1 MKEIMNMKKL
11 NVTLAILVAAV
22 MAGNAEP
29 VYSDVV
35 GYNKIS
41 APLGSSF
48 QSFNFVNENQ
58 FSGPVA
64 SVSGSTVTLTG
75 LSGVSANEWAPT
87 DGLPEGEAANI
98 PQYYLEIT
106 SGEFAGYNFD
116 IVSNT
121 GSQLTLDTAL
131 PVAVLAEPFTDTN
144 ENGVWN
150 TGEPFTDTNNNGAW
164 NTGETYTDSNS
175 NQTYDPEEPY
185 TDSNSNQTYDP
196 AATVEIRRHVTLGQ
210 IASGSSGLTSNVDS
224 ATIFNSDGT
233 QLDVSWD
240 GSNWVDL
247 NNFVYGDSYVI
258 YPGTG
263 FVLNTANQVSL
274 NQKGMVKKSPTVVP
288 VFSGAVNIVSTMNPQ
303 VGSSVTLG
311 ASNFG
316 QYLIQNAD
324 SLSTFTTV
332 DGQIQVQYDALLWTE
347 GNGAGI
353 WADLNTFTDA
363 TSNTIDASQPVVI
376 SVSGDNIVKLQSP
389 IPLQSPI
396 AN

>member
-1 MKEIMNMKKL
+1 MKNL
-11 NVTLAILVAAV
+11 NLALAILVSAVIAA
-22 MAGNAEP
+22 NAQP
-29 VYSDVV
+29 VYTDVV

-58 FSGPVA
+58 FIGLVA

-75 LSGVSANEWAPT
+75 LSGVSANAWAPT
-87 DGLPEGEAANI
+87 DGVPEGEAANV
-98 PQYYLEIT
+98 PQYYLEVT
-106 SGEFAGYNFD
+106 SGDFAGYNFD

-121 GSQLTLDTAL
+121 GSQLTLDPAP

-144 ENGVWN
+144 DNGV
-150 TGEPFTDTNNNGAW
+150 W

-210 IASGSSGLTSNVDS
+210 IASGSTGLTSNVDS

-311 ASNFG
+311 SSNFG
-316 QYLIQNAD
+316 QFLIKNVD

-332 DGQIQVQYDALLWTE
+332 AGQIQVQYDALLWTGE
-347 GNGAGI
+347 SGAGI

-363 TSNTIDASQPVVI
+363 TSNAIDASQPVVI
-376 SVSGDNIVKLQSP
+376 SVSVDNIVKLPSP
-389 IPLQSPI
+389 IS
-396 AN
+396 N

>member
-1 MKEIMNMKKL
+1 MAKKIYPLILNITWFRLSLVKEIMNMKKL
-11 NVTLAILVAAV
+11 NVALAVLVVAV

-29 VYSDVV
+29 VYSGVV

-41 APLGSSF
+41 APVGSSF
-48 QSFNFVNENQ
+48 QSFNFVNQTQ

-87 DGLPEGEAANI
+87 DGLPEGEPANI

-121 GSQLTLDTAL
+121 GSQLTLDPAL

-144 ENGVWN
+144 GNGVRN
-150 TGEPFTDTNNNGAW
+150 D
-164 NTGETYTDSNS
+164 GETYTDSNS
-175 NQTYDPEEPY
+175 N
-185 TDSNSNQTYDP
+185 NTYDP

-247 NNFVYGDSYVI
+247 NNFVYGDAYVI

-263 FVLNTANQVSL
+263 FVLNTANQVSI
-274 NQKGMVKKSPTVVP
+274 NHTGVVKKSPTVVS
-288 VFSGAVNIVSTMNPQ
+288 VFNGAVNIVSTMNPQ

-316 QYLIQNAD
+316 QYLIKNAD

-332 DGQIQVQYDALLWTE
+332 AGQIQVQYDALLWTE
-347 GNGAGI
+347 ESGAGI
-353 WADLNTFTDA
+353 WADLNNFTDA

-376 SVSGDNIVKLQSP
+376 SVSADNIVKLQSP
-389 IPLQSPI
+389 IS
-396 AN
+396 N

>member
-1 MKEIMNMKKL
+1 MNMKKL
-11 NVTLAILVAAV
+11 NITLAILVAAV
-22 MAGNAEP
+22 MAGNAQTSVTSEI
-29 VYSDVV
+29 V

-48 QSFNFVNENQ
+48 QSFNFVNQTQ

-75 LSGVSANEWAPT
+75 LSGVSVNAWAPT
-87 DGLPEGEAANI
+87 DGIPEGEAANI
-98 PQYYLEIT
+98 PQYYLEVT

-121 GSQLTLDTAL
+121 GSQLTLDPA
-131 PVAVLAEPFTDTN
+131 PPAAVL
-144 ENGVWN
+144 GK
-150 TGEPFTDTNNNGAW
+150 
-164 NTGETYTDSNS
+164 
-175 NQTYDPEEPY
+175 
-185 TDSNSNQTYDP
+185 
-196 AATVEIRRHVTLGQ
+196 TVEIRRHVTLGQ

-233 QLDVSWD
+233 QFDVSWD
-240 GSNWVDL
+240 GLNWVDL

-274 NQKGMVKKSPTVVP
+274 NQMGMVKKSPTVVS
-288 VFSGAVNIVSTMNPQ
+288 VFNGAVNIVSTMNPQ

-316 QYLIQNAD
+316 EYLIKNAD

-332 DGQIQVQYDALLWTE
+332 AGQIQVQYDALLWTE
-347 GNGAGI
+347 ESGAGI

-376 SVSGDNIVKLQSP
+376 SVSADNIVKLPSP
-389 IPLQSPI
+389 IS
-396 AN
+396 N